1 MNPKA
6 ADPAAA
12 APAMSAEEMASLTK
26 QHNFFSWSAQAAV
39 QPITMTRAEG
49 CYFWDASGKRWF
61 DLNSQLMC
69 VNIGHGDKRVIEAI
83 KAQADEL
90 VYAGPSM
97 ATRVRAEIGRELAT
111 VTPKGLDTFFFTLG
125 GAEANE
131 SAIKMA
137 RAVTGRQKIVTRYR
151 SYHGATGGVITLTGD
166 HRRWANEPGIPGVVR
181 ILDPYAYRNPL
192 WRDGD
197 SEQEFAR
204 RCLDQVETVL
214 TLEGPQTIA
223 AFVLETVTGTNGILI
238 PPDGYLQ
245 GLREICDKHGILLIC
260 DEVMAGL
267 GRTGAWF
274 AVDHWNLV
282 PDLMTMAKGLTSA
295 YLPLGAVA
303 IGPKVKEFYQ
313 DRVFYGGLTYSA
325 HPMCLAAAVATLR
338 VMKED
343 DIVGHTRKMG
353 EVLKQL
359 HAEMVRKHPS
369 VGEARSIGLFG
380 CLELV
385 KNRRTKEP
393 MAPYGGSSPEMQKLG
408 AFLRDH
414 GIYNFTWYNFLHTN
428 PPLTVTEPQLR
439 EVFAVIDQALA
450 ITDAAVTG

>member
-1 MNPKA
+1 MATQTFIP
-6 ADPAAA
+6 D
-12 APAMSAEEMASLTK
+12 MSAEEIVTLTQK
-26 QHNFFSWSAQAAV
+26 HNFFSWSAQGAV
-39 QPITMTRAEG
+39 KPIPMVKAEG
-49 CYFWDASGKRWF
+49 VYFWDADGKRYF

-69 VNIGHGDKRVIEAI
+69 VNIGHGDRRVIEAI

-90 VYAGPSM
+90 VFAGPSM
-97 ATRVRAEIGRELAT
+97 ATKVRAEIGRELAT
-111 VTPKGLDTFFFTLG
+111 VTPKGLDQFFFTLG

-137 RAVTGRQKIVTRYR
+137 RAVTGRHKIVARYR
-151 SYHGATGGVITLTGD
+151 SYHGATAAGITLTGD

-181 ILDPYAYRNPL
+181 VFDPYAYRNPL
-192 WRDGD
+192 HREGD
-197 SEQEFAR
+197 SEQVFAR
-204 RCLDQVETVL
+204 KCLDQIEAVIAH
-214 TLEGPQTIA
+214 EGPQTIA
-223 AFVLETVTGTNGILI
+223 AFILETVTGTNGILI

-245 GLREICDKHGILLIC
+245 GLREICDRHGILMIC

-274 AVDHWNLV
+274 AVDHWKVV

-303 IGPKVKEFYQ
+303 IGPKVAEFY
-313 DRVFYGGLTYSA
+313 RSNVFYGGLTYSA

-343 DIVGHTRKMG
+343 DTVGNTKRMG
-353 EVLKQL
+353 AVMAQL
-359 HAEMVRKHPS
+359 LGELAQKHPS

-385 KNRRTKEP
+385 RNRATREP
-393 MAPYGGSSPEMQKLG
+393 MAPIGGTSPEMQKLS
-408 AFLRDH
+408 AFLRDQ
-414 GIYNFTWYNFLHTN
+414 GVYNFVWYNFLHTN
-428 PPLTVTEPQLR
+428 PPLVVTEPQLR
-439 EVFAVIDQALA
+439 EVFAVIDRALE